1 MKKLKIL
8 LFLCVVA
15 CTLTVQAQKQFTL
28 NSPDGKLQTTITVGD
43 KLTYDIYCSGRQ
55 ILAPSPISMTLDNG
69 EVWGEKAKLSGTS
82 GKKVDQVIPSPFY
95 RAGELRDHYNELTL
109 RFKKDWNVEF
119 RAYND
124 GIAYR
129 FVSRAKKPFNVVD
142 ETVDYHF
149 PSDMVASVPYVKTGK
164 DGDYDSQYFNS
175 FENTYTTDPLSKLNK
190 KRLMFLPL
198 VVDAGEGVKV
208 CITESDLENYP
219 GLYLSAIEGENR
231 LTGRFAPYPK
241 KMVQGGHNQLQM
253 LVKEHEA
260 YIAKVDKPRNFPWRM
275 SIVTTSDKDLAASNL
290 SYLLAAPSRL
300 TDLSWIKPGKVAWDW
315 WNAWNL
321 KGVDFKTG
329 VNNETYMAY
338 IDFASRHGV
347 EYVILDEG
355 WAVNLKADL
364 FQVVPEVDL
373 KKLINYAASRNVGLI
388 LWAGYYA
395 FNRDLEKVCKH
406 YSELGIKGFKVDFMD
421 RDDQPMV
428 EFYYKAAEIAAKHRL
443 LLDFHGAYKP
453 TGLNRTYPN
462 VLNFEGVHGL
472 EQLKFTSNNID
483 QVTYDVTIPFIRMLA
498 GPMDYT
504 QGAMRNANKK
514 NFRYITEEPM
524 SQGTR
529 CRQLAEY
536 VVFESP
542 LNMLCDSPSMYEREA
557 ECTSFITSIPTVWD
571 HTISLDGAIGKYV
584 AIARKKGKDWYVGAM
599 TNWDERTLTLDLS
612 FVGEG
617 AFAAEVYRDGAN
629 AHRVASDYVKEVID
643 IPADRKLKI
652 SMAPG
657 GGCAMKIYKK
667 P

>member
-8 LFLCVVA
+8 LFLCIVA

-43 KLTYDIYCSGRQ
+43 KLTYDIHCNGRQ

-82 GKKVDQVIPSPFY
+82 GKKVDQMIPSPFY
-95 RAGELRDHYNELTL
+95 RASELRDHYNELTL

-129 FVSRAKKPFNVVD
+129 FVSRVKKPFNVVD

-164 DGDYDSQYFNS
+164 DGDYNSQYFNS

-253 LVKEHEA
+253 LVKEHEV

-321 KGVDFKTG
+321 DGVDFVTG
-329 VNNETYMAY
+329 VNNPTYKAY
-338 IDFASRHGV
+338 IDFASANGI

-355 WAVNLKADL
+355 WAVNLQADL
-364 FQVVPEVDL
+364 MQVVKEINLKELVD
-373 KKLINYAASRNVGLI
+373 YAASKNVGII

-395 FNRDLEKVCKH
+395 FERDMENVCRH
-406 YSELGIKGFKVDFMD
+406 YADMGVKGFKVDFMD
-421 RDDQPMV
+421 RDDQLMTA
-428 EFYYKAAEIAAKHRL
+428 FNYRAAAMCAKYKLI
-443 LLDFHGAYKP
+443 LDLHGTHKP
-453 TGLNRTYPN
+453 AGLNRTYPN
-462 VLNFEGVHGL
+462 VLNFEGVNGL
-472 EQLKFTSNNID
+472 EQMKWSPASVD
-483 QVTYDVTIPFIRMLA
+483 QVKYDVMIPFTRQVS

-504 QGAMRNANKK
+504 QGAMRNASKGNYYPC
-514 NFRYITEEPM
+514 NSEPM

-529 CRQLAEY
+529 CRQLALY

-542 LNMLCDSPSMYEREA
+542 FNMLCDTPSNYMREP
-557 ECTSFITSIPTVWD
+557 ESTGFIADVPTVWD
-571 HTISLDGAIGKYV
+571 ESIVLDGKMGEYIV
-584 AIARKKGKDWYVGAM
+584 TARRSGNVWYVGGI
-599 TNWDERTLTLDLS
+599 TNWTARDVEVDCSFLGDKTYDATL
-612 FVGEG
+612 FK
-617 AFAAEVYRDGAN
+617 DGAN
-629 AHRVASDYVKEVID
+629 AHRIGRDYKCESIRIKND
-643 IPADRKLKI
+643 GKLKI
-652 SMAPG
+652 HLAPG
-657 GGCAMKIYKK
+657 GGFALKIK
-667 P
+667 

>member
-43 KLTYDIYCSGRQ
+43 KLTYEICCNGRQ
-55 ILAPSPISMTLDNG
+55 ILAPSPISMTLNNG

-82 GKKVDQVIPSPFY
+82 GKKVDQMIPSPFY
-95 RAGELRDHYNELTL
+95 RASELRDHYNELTL

-129 FVSRAKKPFNVVD
+129 FVSRSKKPFNVVD
-142 ETVDYHF
+142 ETVDYRF

-198 VVDAGEGVKV
+198 VVDAGEGVKI

-219 GLYLSAIEGENR
+219 GLYLSAAEGDNR

-241 KMVQGGHNQLQM
+241 KMVQGGHNRLQM

-315 WNAWNL
+315 WNDWNL
-321 KGVDFKTG
+321 DGVDFVTG
-329 VNNETYMAY
+329 VNNPTYKAY
-338 IDFASRHGV
+338 IDFASANGI

-355 WAVNLKADL
+355 WAVNLQADL
-364 FQVVPEVDL
+364 MQVVKEINLKELVD
-373 KKLINYAASRNVGLI
+373 YAATKNVGII

-395 FNRDLEKVCKH
+395 FERDMENVCR
-406 YSELGIKGFKVDFMD
+406 YYADMGVKGFKVDFM
-421 RDDQPMV
+421 
-428 EFYYKAAEIAAKHRL
+428 
-443 LLDFHGAYKP
+443 
-453 TGLNRTYPN
+453 
-462 VLNFEGVHGL
+462 
-472 EQLKFTSNNID
+472 
-483 QVTYDVTIPFIRMLA
+483 
-498 GPMDYT
+498 
-504 QGAMRNANKK
+504 
-514 NFRYITEEPM
+514 
-524 SQGTR
+524 
-529 CRQLAEY
+529 
-536 VVFESP
+536 
-542 LNMLCDSPSMYEREA
+542 
-557 ECTSFITSIPTVWD
+557 
-571 HTISLDGAIGKYV
+571 
-584 AIARKKGKDWYVGAM
+584 
-599 TNWDERTLTLDLS
+599 
-612 FVGEG
+612 
-617 AFAAEVYRDGAN
+617 
-629 AHRVASDYVKEVID
+629 
-643 IPADRKLKI
+643 
-652 SMAPG
+652 
-657 GGCAMKIYKK
+657 
-667 P
+667 